1 MRFLIAGYGSI
12 GRRHLRNLIELGQN
26 DFVLLRSHK
35 STLPE
40 DEIKRI
46 PTETS
51 IDAALAHRP
60 DGVIIAN
67 PTALHLDA
75 AIPAAE
81 AGCAVFME
89 KPVSDSFE
97 RIQDLREALKKNG
110 GRFQMG
116 FQFRFH
122 PGLSGLKALLDA
134 GSIGEPYSFRAEW
147 GEYLPGWHPWEDY
160 RKSYS
165 ARKDLGGGV
174 LLTLSHP
181 LDYLRWL
188 FGDPEWIWGMNG
200 KVSDLELEADDIAEI
215 GLRMANGM
223 TGSVHLDYYSRPARN
238 GLEVIG
244 SRGKLRCNNLNGIV
258 TLSPA
263 EGIAEQYEPEPAYDR
278 NNMFLDEMR
287 RFIDVTAG
295 KAAPSCTLE
304 DGIAVQRMV
313 DLVCRSWEEKRMFA
327 FNGGADS
334 VR

>member
-1 MRFLIAGYGSI
+1 M
-12 GRRHLRNLIELGQN
+12 RNLIELGQN
-26 DFVLLRSHK
+26 DIILLRSHK

-40 DEIKRI
+40 DEIKGI
-46 PTETS
+46 PVETS
-51 IDAALAHRP
+51 IEAALAHNP

-67 PTALHLDA
+67 PTALHMDIAIA
-75 AIPAAE
+75 AAN

-89 KPVSDSFE
+89 KPLSDSLE
-97 RIQDLREALKKNG
+97 RMPELREALKKNG
-110 GRFQMG
+110 ERFQMG

-122 PGLSGLKALLDA
+122 PGLATLKELLDNDA
-134 GSIGEPYSFRAEW
+134 IGTPYSFRAEW

-160 RKSYS
+160 RQSYS

-181 LDYLRWL
+181 LDYIRWL

-200 KVSDLELEADDIAEI
+200 KISELELDTDDIAEI
-215 GLRMANGM
+215 GLRMANGLVG
-223 TGSVHLDYYSRPARN
+223 TIHLDYYSRPTRN

-244 SRGKLRCNNLNGIV
+244 SKGKLRCNNLNGIV

-263 EGIAEQYEPEPAYDR
+263 EGIPEQYEPEPAYDR

-295 KAAPSCTLE
+295 NAEPSCTLE

-313 DLVCRSWEEKRMFA
+313 ELIRRSWDEKRILNFQ
-327 FNGGADS
+327 
-334 VR
+334 

>member
-1 MRFLIAGYGSI
+1 MKFLIAGFGSI
-12 GRRHLRNLIELGQN
+12 GRRHLRNLIGLGQN
-26 DFVLLRSHK
+26 DIVLLRSHK

-40 DEIKRI
+40 DEIKDI
-46 PTETS
+46 PVETS
-51 IDAALAHRP
+51 IDAALAHHP
-60 DGVIIAN
+60 DGVVIAN

-89 KPVSDSFE
+89 KPVTDSFE
-97 RIQDLREALKKNG
+97 RLPELRNALKQNG

-122 PGLSGLKALLDA
+122 PGLIRMKELMDA
-134 GSIGEPYSFRAEW
+134 GRIGRPLSFRAVW

-160 RKSYS
+160 RRSYS

-200 KVSDLELEADDIAEI
+200 KISDLELEVDDIAEI
-215 GLRMANGM
+215 GLRMADGM
-223 TGSVHLDYYSRPARN
+223 TGSLHLDYFRRPVSNA
-238 GLEVIG
+238 LEVSG
-244 SRGKLRCNNLNGIV
+244 TDGCLYCDNLDGTV
-258 TLSPA
+258 TLSGA
-263 EGIAEQYEPEPAYDR
+263 DGSTERFVPEPAFDR
-278 NNMFLDEMR
+278 NNMFVDEMR

-295 KAAPSCTLE
+295 TADPSCTLE

-313 DLVCRSWEEKRMFA
+313 DLVRRSWAEKRMMPWQ
-327 FNGGADS
+327 GGPD
-334 VR
+334 RD

>member
-1 MRFLIAGYGSI
+1 MKFLIAGYGSI
-12 GRRHLRNLIELGQN
+12 GRRHLRNLRELGEN
-26 DFVLLRSHK
+26 DIVLLRSHH
-35 STLPE
+35 STLPD
-40 DEIKRI
+40 DEIKDV
-46 PTETS
+46 PVETD
-51 IDAALAHRP
+51 IAAALAHRP

-81 AGCAVFME
+81 AGCAIFME

-97 RIQDLREALKKNG
+97 RLPELRDALKHNG

-122 PGLSGLKALLDA
+122 PGLQKMKELLDA
-134 GSIGEPYSFRAEW
+134 GTIGRPYSFRAEW

-160 RKSYS
+160 RRTYA

-188 FGDPEWIWGMNG
+188 FGEPKWIWGING
-200 KVSDLELEADDIAEI
+200 RISDLEVETDDIAEI
-215 GLRMANGM
+215 GLQMANGLV
-223 TGSVHLDYYSRPARN
+223 GNVHLDYYSQPARN

-244 SRGKLRCNNLNGIV
+244 SEGKLRCNNLDGIV
-258 TLSPA
+258 TLRTADGKS
-263 EGIAEQYEPEPAYDR
+263 EQFSPEPAYDR
-278 NNMFLDEMR
+278 NDMFLNEMR
-287 RFIDVTAG
+287 RFIAVTAG
-295 KAAPSCTLE
+295 TAEPSCTLD

-313 DLVCRSWEEKRMFA
+313 ELVQKSWEEKRIFA
-327 FNGGADS
+327 YS
-334 VR
+334 E

>member
-1 MRFLIAGYGSI
+1 MKFLVAGYGSI
-12 GRRHLRNLIELGQN
+12 GRRHLRNLITLGQS
-26 DFVLLRSHK
+26 DFVLLRSGK
-35 STLPE
+35 STLPD
-40 DEIKRI
+40 DEIKDI
-46 PTETS
+46 PVETE
-51 IDAALAHRP
+51 INAALAHHP

-75 AIPAAE
+75 AIPAAK

-89 KPVSDSFE
+89 KPVSDSFLRLPE
-97 RIQDLREALKKNG
+97 LQDALKENG

-122 PGLSGLKALLDA
+122 PGLLKMKELLEA
-134 GSIGEPYSFRAEW
+134 GTIGRLYSFRAEW

-188 FGDPEWIWGMNG
+188 FGDPQWIWGMNG
-200 KVSDLELEADDIAEI
+200 KISDLETEADDIAEI
-215 GLRMANGM
+215 GMQMENGM
-223 TGSVHLDYYSRPARN
+223 TGNVHLDYYSRPARN

-244 SRGKLRCNNLNGIV
+244 SEGKLRCSNLDGIV
-258 TLSPA
+258 TLRTA
-263 EGIAEQYEPEPAYDR
+263 EGKTEQFRPEPAYDR
-278 NNMFLDEMR
+278 NDMFVNEMK
-287 RFIDVTAG
+287 RFLAVTAG
-295 KAAPSCTLE
+295 TAAPSCTLE

-313 DLVCRSWEEKRMFA
+313 ELVRQSWKEKKMFP
-327 FNGGADS
+327 FSDQ
-334 VR
+334 R

>member
-1 MRFLIAGYGSI
+1 MKFLIVGFGSI
-12 GRRHLRNLIELGQN
+12 GRRHMRNLIALGQK
-26 DFVLLRSHK
+26 DIILLRSHK

-40 DEIKRI
+40 DEIKDI
-46 PTETS
+46 PVETD

-75 AIPAAE
+75 AIPAAK

-89 KPVSDSFE
+89 KPVTDSFS
-97 RIQDLREALKKNG
+97 RIPELREALKING

-122 PGLSGLKALLDA
+122 PGLLRCSELIDA
-134 GSIGEPYSFRAEW
+134 GSIGKSLSFRAEW

-181 LDYLRWL
+181 LDYVRWL
-188 FGDPEWIWGMNG
+188 FGDPQWIWGLNG
-200 KVSDLELEADDIAEI
+200 KISDLEIDTDDIAEI
-215 GLRMANGM
+215 GMSMTGGM
-223 TGSVHLDYYSRPARN
+223 TGTIHLDYYSRPAKNR
-238 GLEVIG
+238 LEVTG
-244 SRGKLRCNNLNGIV
+244 SDGCLFCDNLDGTVILHTADGKTETFI
-258 TLSPA
+258 
-263 EGIAEQYEPEPAYDR
+263 PEPAYDR
-278 NNMFLDEMR
+278 NDMFINEMR

-295 KAAPSCTLE
+295 TAEPSCTLD
-304 DGIAVQRMV
+304 DGIKAQHMV
-313 DLVCRSWEEKRMFA
+313 DMVRRSWAEKRMLDFA
-327 FNGGADS
+327 KETELG
-334 VR
+334 